1 MPSHDVRIQ
10 FNPHALQAIL
20 PDELALLEAVLPEL
34 LEELGRIDG
43 PDDSP
48 CNDSVLDLSMTA

>member
-20 PDELALLEAVLPEL
+20 PEELALLEAVLPEL
-34 LEELGRIDG
+34 LEELGCLDG
-43 PDDSP
+43 LDDQP
-48 CNDSVLDLSMTA
+48 GTDSVGKHSLTA